1 MNLAVTYFLWFISYS
16 ILGWFYETILCS
28 VMQRKF
34 INRGFL
40 NGPYCPIYGS
50 GALLVITLLGRITN
64 PLILFLVSAVVT
76 CALEYLTSYV
86 MEKLFHAR
94 WWDYSNRPLNI
105 NGRVCLLGAIVFGAF
120 SVLLVLLVHPAV
132 CKLTDKIPL
141 IIRYIMAVVL
151 CLVLLFD
158 CISTVLA
165 LSNFQKK
172 IEYIASLL
180 EEKRHS
186 TAEKL
191 RSSAIHNALQRR
203 KSSLADL
210 LSCQQKRIILAF
222 PKLKLHRYNDLL
234 IELREALEKRHK
246 AQDDQKSKKDNGR

>member
-1 MNLAVTYFLWFISYS
+1 MNLAITYFLWFMSYS
-16 ILGWFYETILCS
+16 ILGWLYETILCS

-50 GALLVITLLGRITN
+50 GALLVITLFGRMTN
-64 PLILFLVSAVVT
+64 PLALFLVSAVVT
-76 CALEYLTSYV
+76 CALEYFTSYG

-120 SVLLVLLVHPAV
+120 SVLLVLIVHPEV

-141 IIRYIMAVVL
+141 IIRYITAVTL
-151 CLVLLFD
+151 CSVLLFD
-158 CISTVLA
+158 CISTVFA
-165 LSNFQKK
+165 LSDFRKK
-172 IEYIASLL
+172 MEYIASLL
-180 EEKRHS
+180 AEKRHS
-186 TAEKL
+186 TVEKL
-191 RSSAIHNALQRR
+191 RNSTAHNALQRR

-210 LSCQQKRIILAF
+210 LSRQQKRIILAF

-246 AQDDQKSKKDNGR
+246 AQDIHRSEKGNGK